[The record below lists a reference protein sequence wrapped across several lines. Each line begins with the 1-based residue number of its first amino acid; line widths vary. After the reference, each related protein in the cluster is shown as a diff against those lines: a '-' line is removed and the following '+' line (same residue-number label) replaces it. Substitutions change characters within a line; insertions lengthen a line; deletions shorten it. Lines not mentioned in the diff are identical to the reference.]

1 MAEVNTVSKE
11 GRKGRPT
18 RMNLRVDFTPMVDMN
33 LLLITFF
40 MICTTLSKPQSMNLT
55 LPSND
60 KENVEPPKVTAD
72 KAVTLILGEANK
84 VYYYFGKPNYKDLA
98 SLKSTTYDADG
109 LRKILLQRNAAA
121 VKRMNEL
128 KALRQS
134 KQISEVDFKERSKQI
149 RTDEQG
155 VAVMIKPTEKATYD
169 NLVKVLDEMHIC
181 SVGRY
186 TIMDVAE
193 GDKFLMDRFGKKNI

>member
-18 RMNLRVDFTPMVDMN
+18 RMNLHVDFTPMVDMN

-40 MICTTLSKPQSMNLT
+40 MICTTLSKPQNMNLT
-55 LPSND
+55 LPSKD
-60 KENVEPPKVTAD
+60 KEVVDPPKITAD
-72 KAVTLILGEANK
+72 KAVTLILGEGNK
-84 VYYYFGKPNYKDLA
+84 VYYYFGKPDYKNLA
-98 SLKSTTYDADG
+98 FLKSTSYDADG
-109 LRKILLQRNAAA
+109 LRKILLQRNAVA

-128 KALRQS
+128 KALHQKR
-134 KQISEVDFKERSKQI
+134 QISEADFKERSKQI

-155 VAVMIKPTEKATYD
+155 IAVMIKPTDKASYD

-181 SVGRY
+181 SVGKY
-186 TIMDVAE
+186 TIMDLAE
-193 GDKFLMDRFGKKNI
+193 GDKFLLDHFGKKMI

>member
-1 MAEVNTVSKE
+1 MAEVNTVSRE

-60 KENVEPPKVTAD
+60 KENVDPPKVTAD
-72 KAVTLILGEANK
+72 KAVTLILGEANR
-84 VYYYFGKPNYKDLA
+84 VYYYFGKPDYKNL
-98 SLKSTTYDADG
+98 SFLKSTTYDANG
-109 LRKILLQRNAAA
+109 LRKILLQRNALA

-128 KALRQS
+128 KALRQN
-134 KQISEVDFKERSKQI
+134 KQISEADFKERSRQI
-149 RTDEQG
+149 RTNEDG
-155 VAVMIKPTEKATYD
+155 IAVMIKPTDKASYN
-169 NLVKVLDEMHIC
+169 NLVRVLDEMHIC

-193 GDKFLMDRFGKKNI
+193 GDKFLMDHFGKKNS

>member
-84 VYYYFGKPNYKDLA
+84 VYYYFGKPDYKDLA

-134 KQISEVDFKERSKQI
+134 KQISEVDFKERSRQI
-149 RTDEQG
+149 RTDERG
-155 VAVMIKPTEKATYD
+155 IAVMIKPTEKATYD